1 MRCRIFQIHKK
12 SADKQEEQQSQGV
25 KILALRYLV
34 WVILSNPPNT
44 TLLNKLKVIFR
55 LTGIDV

>member
-1 MRCRIFQIHKK
+1 M
-12 SADKQEEQQSQGV
+12 
-25 KILALRYLV
+25 ALRYLV
-34 WVILSNPPNT
+34 WIILSNPPNT